1 MIWSWHCVVI
11 GWPQA
16 VSLPVLSLL
25 TPFLLYLH
33 LKVIIILQVNMIR
46 QSITR
51 PLVTAN
57 RALCQRSFSVAVPRL
72 GEGDT
77 GAPRAG
83 GAASEYVEYLLE
95 TSPYLLV
102 AAVWLS
108 ALTACL
114 VFRHM
119 TTPIADIL
127 AQRPI
132 HPPRSRPGSPLHP

>member
-1 MIWSWHCVVI
+1 MVLALCRHTMAQGC
-11 GWPQA
+11 Q
-16 VSLPVLSLL
+16 LPGPFSSVLLLSLW
-25 TPFLLYLH
+25 YIH
-33 LKVIIILQVNMIR
+33 LKVIILFQFNMIR

-83 GAASEYVEYLLE
+83 GAASGYVKDTPLH
-95 TSPYLLV
+95 TPYLL
-102 AAVWLS
+102 AAVVWRLP
-108 ALTACL
+108 LTACSSFCH
-114 VFRHM
+114 V

-127 AQRPI
+127 IQ
-132 HPPRSRPGSPLHP
+132 